1 MAADVQGKHDMK
13 EAESLKSQGNQTK
26 KKTNDY
32 KGFIAG
38 VFSGIAKLS
47 GKFSSSS

>member
-1 MAADVQGKHDMK
+1 MAADVQTKDSMK
-13 EAESLKSQGNQTK
+13 ETASLELQKGQTK

-47 GKFSSSS
+47 D

>member
-1 MAADVQGKHDMK
+1 MAADVQGRDNLK
-13 EAESLKSQGNQTK
+13 EAAPLKLQESQTK
-26 KKTNDY
+26 KKANDY

-47 GKFSSSS
+47 GKHSSSS